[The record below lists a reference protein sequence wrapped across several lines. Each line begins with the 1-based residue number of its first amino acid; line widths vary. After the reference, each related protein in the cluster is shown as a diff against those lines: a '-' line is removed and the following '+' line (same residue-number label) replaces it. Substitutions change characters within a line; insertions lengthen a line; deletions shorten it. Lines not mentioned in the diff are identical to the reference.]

1 MNNPVSGQT
10 MEKVKKHKDIKLVTI
25 EERRSCFASETKHLT
40 KLSFFRKF
48 ISHGNE
54 KKKKKKTK
62 KKVIN
67 SLLNESFQVYL

>member
-54 KKKKKKTK
+54 KKKKKKTY

-67 SLLNESFQVYL
+67 SLLNESF

>member
-54 KKKKKKTK
+54 KKKKKKTYK
-62 KKVIN
+62 KEIY
-67 SLLNESFQVYL
+67 SLLNESF